1 MRNRLLGIPIEE
13 APVLPDNTYWEHQ
26 LVGLVV
32 QDAQG
37 KELGELID
45 IIRTGSNDVYVVK
58 DREEKEYLIP
68 AIKEVIIEVDLK
80 KGLMTINPLN
90 GLLKEE

>member
-1 MRNRLLGIPIEE
+1 M
-13 APVLPDNTYWEHQ
+13 
-26 LVGLVV
+26 V